1 VNPGHLALERLYRL
15 RCDQSRD
22 KPRFAGG
29 RQYAR
34 KPLGA
39 DLLGAVCRHGDRGEC
54 VAIWRPRARYVG
66 RVAVGMLMLLGGA
79 VFNAVNLALGDYAGF
94 ADQAHFGWVTAAWR
108 AIVAPNQYLFIGLLV
123 AFEAVVGV
131 LILSGGR
138 RAQLG
143 LIGAIGFHVALWLF
157 GWFVTIYCLIML
169 PALVLL
175 LRAERR
181 AATIDAATA
190 APAAVSSVGV
200 TSRKG

>member
-1 VNPGHLALERLYRL
+1 
-15 RCDQSRD
+15 
-22 KPRFAGG
+22 
-29 RQYAR
+29 
-34 KPLGA
+34 
-39 DLLGAVCRHGDRGEC
+39 
-54 VAIWRPRARYVG
+54 
-66 RVAVGMLMLLGGA
+66 
-79 VFNAVNLALGDYAGF
+79 
-94 ADQAHFGWVTAAWR
+94 
-108 AIVAPNQYLFIGLLV
+108 
-123 AFEAVVGV
+123 V